1 MLQSSIIYVVTE
13 HICTKTADSHL
24 HTTIHIFFLLFC
36 WILNCTYSLQG
47 GGGMMG
53 GPMGAMAGMNPRL
66 MSQLGMR
73 FPPGGDRPGG
83 AGGRLPLPPGAG
95 VRFPGSYF
103 M

>member
-1 MLQSSIIYVVTE
+1 
-13 HICTKTADSHL
+13 
-24 HTTIHIFFLLFC
+24 
-36 WILNCTYSLQG
+36 
-47 GGGMMG
+47 MMG